1 MICIYEL
8 MDKDYKIERERQILT
23 LAESKEFIYNEN
35 LLIKVR
41 VIRGRKIFRI

>member
-1 MICIYEL
+1 
-8 MDKDYKIERERQILT
+8 MDKDYKIERERQNLT